1 MLIKRFYSN
10 KLKKYLKPNKV
21 LVIYGPRRSGKTT
34 LIQQFIKTL
43 PSGIKLFQSSGDD
56 LDLKEILESRRFSKI
71 IPFFADYNLIVIDE
85 AQKISHIGESLK
97 ILVDN
102 ISDIQIIAT
111 GSSSF
116 ELSNQVGE
124 PLVGRQN
131 IILLYPISLME
142 IKDTYGTAYI
152 HTNLENFLIFGM
164 YPEVLTSDS
173 RQEKINF
180 LNTITSSYL
189 YKDILEMGS
198 LKHTDKII
206 DLLRLLAF
214 QIGNN
219 VSLQE
224 LANSLDMSKNTI
236 EKYIYLLEKSFVLIK
251 LRGFSRNL
259 RKEISKT
266 SRYYFYDI
274 GIRNAVIGNFNYLK
288 NRDDVGKLWENFI
301 ITERI
306 KKLSYHNI
314 YTNIYFWRTWD
325 KKEID
330 LVEEKDGNL
339 YGYEIKWSTTKKIST
354 PSDWRNTYPNAK
366 YKVITPENYLEFV
379 L

>member
-1 MLIKRFYSN
+1 MLIKRFHSN

-71 IPFFADYNLIVIDE
+71 IPFFKDYNLIVIDE

-102 ISDIQIIAT
+102 ISDIQIIAI

-314 YTNIYFWRTWD
+314 YTNIYFWRTWN

-339 YGYEIKWSTTKKIST
+339 YGYEIKWSTTKKIPT
-354 PSDWRNTYPNAK
+354 PSDWHNAYPNAK